1 MYIRCSFT
9 GVILNVS
16 RNLLFDISDEQ
27 IGKYFQKFGAVE
39 SALAVRD
46 PRTRLC
52 RGSAFVRYESAES
65 ARACLDSFARHR
77 QQQQRSTLPED
88 EADSPSN
95 ASNADD
101 AQFRIGE
108 REVFVCAALTRER
121 LAQLRHER
129 EAGLGTSPAEGH
141 DIDDDPLG
149 DSRRR
154 THLKPKHRDVRNM
167 SLSLVGG
174 VHLTS

>member
-1 MYIRCSFT
+1 MF
-9 GVILNVS
+9 LNVS

-52 RGSAFVRYESAES
+52 RGSAFVRFESAES
-65 ARACLDSFARHR
+65 ARACLDSFACHR
-77 QQQQRSTLPED
+77 QQQQRFTLPEN
-88 EADSPSN
+88 ETDSPSN
-95 ASNADD
+95 ADY

-121 LAQLRHER
+121 LAQLRHEC
-129 EAGLGTSPAEGH
+129 EAGLVASPAEGH

-154 THLKPKHRDVRNM
+154 TRLKPKHRDVRNM